1 MAQSVS
7 PDRQKQQHV
16 MSIRAAARA
25 AEPGSEEQ
33 SNLMSQFEEAKEAS
47 AGAPTIINNAQS
59 AIPQLQQR
67 VQLNRLSSGIE
78 GFIGIA
84 TGWPYLKHVAQV
96 AQQIGLPGAEA
107 MCGQGDT
114 VTPELLTQ
122 SVSGNIALYYQF
134 MRDHKVALVKALQ
147 GMGHVVMVVGVNPA
161 DPPALSAAD
170 VAVVLANAGHTAA
183 KNEADVLLVNES
195 LDGLV
200 TLMQVAK
207 NYTQDVDG
215 A

>member
-1 MAQSVS
+1 
-7 PDRQKQQHV
+7 
-16 MSIRAAARA
+16 
-25 AEPGSEEQ
+25 
-33 SNLMSQFEEAKEAS
+33 
-47 AGAPTIINNAQS
+47 
-59 AIPQLQQR
+59 
-67 VQLNRLSSGIE
+67 
-78 GFIGIA
+78 
-84 TGWPYLKHVAQV
+84 
-96 AQQIGLPGAEA
+96 